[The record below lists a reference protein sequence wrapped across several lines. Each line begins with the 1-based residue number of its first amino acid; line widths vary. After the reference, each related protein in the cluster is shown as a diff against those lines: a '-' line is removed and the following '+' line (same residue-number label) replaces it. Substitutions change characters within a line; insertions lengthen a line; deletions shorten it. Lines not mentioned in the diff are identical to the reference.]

1 MTIVPNW
8 APYQILAGP
17 ADVYLAATGTA
28 FPAVN
33 ASPGGSWTNI
43 GRTEGGV
50 NVQHSNTVQMITSDQ
65 NTGPIKA
72 LRTDEGLEVSFSLIE
87 LTLENYAKVLNG
99 ATVTAAAGPPA
110 IKTIQLHQG
119 YNVALFAMLVR
130 SYSPYGAF
138 NGQYQVPVVCQT
150 DQPQVAYTKQDK
162 AVLASTWTALEDLN
176 ASTDSERF
184 GQLIAQTS

>member
-8 APYQILAGP
+8 APFQILAGP

-28 FPAVN
+28 FPKVN
-33 ASPGGSWTNI
+33 EAPGGSWTNI

-50 NVQHSNTVQMITSDQ
+50 NVQHSNTVQLITSDQ
-65 NTGPIKA
+65 TTGPIKA
-72 LRTDEGLEVSFSLIE
+72 LRTDEGLEISFSLIE
-87 LTLENYAKVLNG
+87 LTLENYAKVLNN
-99 ATVTAAAGPPA
+99 ATVTEAAAPNR
-110 IKTIQLHQG
+110 KTIQLHQG

-162 AVLASTWTALEDLN
+162 AVLASTWTALEDLSA
-176 ASTDSERF
+176 ASDPERF
-184 GQLIAQTS
+184 GQLVAQTS